1 MRMTNFFD
9 FEDIESTPNKVIS
22 IEKKKKDKQLPSL
35 QIIICELE
43 EELEELTKKESKAF
57 NKKLENTLKTIKPN
71 QNKKTTF
78 LKDFIKTAINNELI
92 NKINIKRMKKYIEE
106 ESEEEIN
113 EIIEIKE
120 EIKEESETKIINKE
134 LLKQINEKKSPIE
147 FLKTLNKNQLKN
159 IPNSIL
165 LKCINLTEEENEINF
180 YIKIFESIEFSK
192 GIWEANFI
200 KNIFLESIQPNE
212 QIFYLISLINN
223 DVTSYNDV
231 DDAIYEKAINYY
243 LNNFTISLKYEEI
256 NDKLLDSLLISE
268 TLIDDIIK
276 YIDYKIIK
284 KETIFGIKE
293 LKKYNFNK
301 KLVLLNKLANISLKK
316 NKEIIALLIF
326 SNIKKVLNL
335 FNNESIFEINYE
347 TLSLKINII
356 CCKFFN
362 FIDKNI
368 YFYKKMGVLETN
380 LFSTNLFKEIKKL
393 SDSYKK
399 FDNNILIEKSSKKEM
414 EVFRALFLRIEG
426 DENSSNNILKEINPH
441 E

>member
-1 MRMTNFFD
+1 MTNFFD

>member
-1 MRMTNFFD
+1 MTNFFD

-57 NKKLENTLKTIKPN
+57 NKKLENTLKIIKPN

-106 ESEEEIN
+106 ESEESEEEIN
-113 EIIEIKE
+113 EIKE

-276 YIDYKIIK
+276 NIDYKIIK